1 MCNGNEYEGRP
12 YKVVTA
18 KRYLYEEGMEPGYE
32 IVPKDFNPYVGCAA
46 GESGRIAVENAVGS
60 VTPARTA

>member
-12 YKVVTA
+12 YNVVTA

-46 GESGRIAVENAVGS
+46 GEGSKAVWS
-60 VTPARTA
+60 PAGPPKTGDLL

>member
-18 KRYLYEEGMEPGYE
+18 KRYLYEEGMEP
-32 IVPKDFNPYVGCAA
+32 YVGCAA
-46 GESGRIAVENAVGS
+46 GEGSKAVWS
-60 VTPARTA
+60 PAGPPKTGDLL